1 MKQIWKILTGI
12 GTIFMLLLACWGVF
26 TYLERYALGADV
38 SQMNQKAN
46 EKMDK
51 AIEMLDKKT
60 DKMINYFDYKFLAAE
75 LKSIEE
81 RISEKE
87 KEIAKNPNDLV
98 KKAELENLKRQR
110 EQVIRDMTS
119 IKK

>member
-1 MKQIWKILTGI
+1 MKILAGI
-12 GTIFMLLLACWGVF
+12 GTIIVLLVACWGVF
-26 TYLERYALGADV
+26 TYLGQYALCAEV
-38 SQMNQKAN
+38 SQMGQKIN

-51 AIEMLDKKT
+51 AIEMMDKKT

-81 RISEKE
+81 RIGEKE
-87 KEIAKNPNDLV
+87 KEIAKNPKDLV

>member
-1 MKQIWKILTGI
+1 MKEKLGVVITVLVIAGI
-12 GTIFMLLLACWGVF
+12 CWGAF
-26 TYLERYALGADV
+26 TYLKQYALCAEV
-38 SQMNQKAN
+38 SQMNQKIN

-60 DKMINYFDYKFLAAE
+60 DKMMNYFDYKFLAAE

-98 KKAELENLKRQR
+98 KRAELEKLKRQR
-110 EQVIRDMTS
+110 EQIIRDMTS

>member
-1 MKQIWKILTGI
+1 MKQIGQIFKGI
-12 GTIFMLLLACWGVF
+12 VVLLVLLAFCWGIF
-26 TYLERYALGADV
+26 TYLGQYALCADV
-38 SQMNQKAN
+38 SQMNQKTN

-51 AIEMLDKKT
+51 AIEMMDKKT
-60 DKMINYFDYKFLAAE
+60 NKMMEFFDYKFLAAE
-75 LKSIEE
+75 LKLVEE
-81 RISEKE
+81 RIYEKE

-110 EQVIRDMTS
+110 EQVIRDMQS

>member
-1 MKQIWKILTGI
+1 MKQILTGI
-12 GTIFMLLLACWGVF
+12 GVVLGLLVTVWASF
-26 TYLERYALGADV
+26 TYLEKYALGADV
-38 SQMNQKAN
+38 SQMGQKIN